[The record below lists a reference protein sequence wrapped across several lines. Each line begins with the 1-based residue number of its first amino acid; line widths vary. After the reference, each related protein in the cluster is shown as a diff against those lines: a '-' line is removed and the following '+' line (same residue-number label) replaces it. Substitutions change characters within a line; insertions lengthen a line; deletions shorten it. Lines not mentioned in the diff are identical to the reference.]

1 MTEIEPK
8 IARDALANLPEATS
22 YGDEPALE
30 DVYLPRSHLSAMDLN
45 VSLVTGMRGSGKTFW
60 WSALQRPEVR
70 RLIDHSSGRSVLKK
84 STQVKTGFGDTP
96 APDDYPAPH
105 ILGQL
110 MKEEREPRAV
120 WRTVVAYQLAQ
131 DGHPLRRKKSWPSR
145 VTWADSNPEAID
157 RLLYECDRELDS
169 QNLHSLV
176 LFDALDKASPDWNVM
191 YRAVRGLLQV
201 ALDMRSYRRLRVKIF
216 LRSDQSGAARVA
228 DFPDV
233 SKILSSSVEL
243 SWPRRELYG
252 LLWHCLA
259 NGDAGRRFQKFFGG
273 RWKPVCKDTE
283 SAFQVPRKLVEEDNQ
298 REKFHRLSGPFMG
311 TNHRRGYP
319 YSWIP
324 THLGDSEGRASPRS
338 FLAALRMAA
347 LDTRERYP
355 THRYALHYE
364 GVKSGVQK
372 ASTTRVNEIREDH
385 RWIHH
390 VLEPLEGMSVPV
402 EFHDIRK
409 RWRNKKVLEALARDI
424 EKKEIELPPR
434 HMDDGPRGIREDLEA
449 AGVFQRLFDDRVN
462 IPDIFRLGYGMGR
475 KGGVKQV
482 R

>member
-1 MTEIEPK
+1 MTEIGPK

-22 YGDEPALE
+22 YGDEPALK

-60 WSALQRPEVR
+60 WSALQRADVR
-70 RLIDHSSGRSVLKK
+70 RLIDRSSGRSVLKK
-84 STQVKTGFGDTP
+84 NTPVKTGFGVTP
-96 APDDYPAPH
+96 APDDYPGPDVLA
-105 ILGQL
+105 QL
-110 MKEEREPRAV
+110 MKEREPRAI
-120 WRTVVAYQLAQ
+120 WRTVIAYQLAQ
-131 DGHPLRRKKSWPSR
+131 GGHPLRRKENWESR
-145 VTWADSNPEAID
+145 LTWAVSDPEAID
-157 RLLYECDRELDS
+157 RLLYERDRKLDS
-169 QNLHSLV
+169 QDQHFLV
-176 LFDALDKASPDWNVM
+176 LFDALDRAAPDWKIM

-216 LRSDQSGAARVA
+216 LRSDQSDPAQVA
-228 DFPDV
+228 NFPDV

-259 NGDAGRRFQKFFGG
+259 NGDASRRFQKFFGG
-273 RWKPVCKDTE
+273 QWKSAHTDTE
-283 SAFQVPRKLVEEDNQ
+283 GAFQVPRKLVEEDNQ

-347 LDTRERYP
+347 LDTGERYP
-355 THRYALHYE
+355 DHRYALHYE
-364 GVKSGVQK
+364 GIKSGVQE
-372 ASTTRVNEIREDH
+372 ASTTRVDEIREDH
-385 RWIHH
+385 PWIHH
-390 VLEPLEGMSVPV
+390 VLQPFDGMNVPV
-402 EFHDIRK
+402 EFDEIRK
-409 RWRNKKVLEALARDI
+409 RWRESSVLKDLARDI
-424 EKKEIELPPR
+424 EKKKIKLPPR